1 MDESIKFEQIQ
12 DYLNGGLTGTALSDF
27 EAQIKSDPALKAEVD
42 LHRDIDLALID
53 NGSIS
58 FVQTLNGIHEKEKQK
73 ETEKKPVEEVAP
85 IVPRQRILR
94 YAVAAAVAVLLAVFI
109 LPILFPT
116 STPQTALQFSER
128 SIGEAPIF
136 DTTRSNDN
144 NTNVTEN
151 IENINQKMIKAQYQE
166 AIPLLEELY
175 SQTNDNS
182 DALSLGY
189 CHLQV
194 KKYDNA
200 IAVLKKVSA
209 KNSNVKD
216 TAMWYLAHSYLRKG
230 DKTTAIDILKQLIIA
245 PTTTLKQREQA
256 KKLVHSI
263 ENIN

>member
-12 DYLNGGLTGTALSDF
+12 DYLNGELTGTSLSDF

-53 NGSIS
+53 NGNIP
-58 FVQTLNGIHEKEKQK
+58 FVQTLNGIHEKQK

-85 IVPRQRILR
+85 VSRRRILR
-94 YAVAAAVAVLLAVFI
+94 YALAAAAAVLLAVFA
-109 LPILFPT
+109 LPFLFPT
-116 STPQTALQFSER
+116 STSQTALQLSES
-128 SIGEAPIF
+128 SIG
-136 DTTRSNDN
+136 DTPLLDTQRSGTDDIG
-144 NTNVTEN
+144 VTKS
-151 IENINQKMIKAQYQE
+151 IADINQKLIKKQYTE
-166 AIPLLEELY
+166 SIPLLEDLY
-175 SQTNDNS
+175 SRTNDNS

-194 KKYDNA
+194 KNHDNA
-200 IAVLKKVSA
+200 ITVLKKVST

-256 KKLVHSI
+256 KKLVHSM